1 MANVSNMFDK
11 LMSGGGADL
20 LNKAKETWGNQSTG
34 TQGAVAGGLLAV
46 LLGAGRGGLGSV
58 AKVGAAAAIGSVASR
73 AYADYKAGKPPLE
86 ALNDAIGLPEGM
98 LTGETASPGDRAER
112 LLRAMLAAARAD
124 GALSEQERA
133 KITEQLSLL
142 GFPDDAKALIEE
154 ELAVPADPARIAG
167 LARDDEEATQIYTA
181 SLLVVDPEA
190 PAEKAWLDALAG
202 ALKLEPSLVSH
213 LHAHADSLMLRA

>member
-1 MANVSNMFDK
+1 MANISNMLDK

-58 AKVGAAAAIGSVASR
+58 VKVGAAAAIGSVASR
-73 AYADYKAGKPPLE
+73 AYADYKAGKPPLD
-86 ALNDAIGLPEGM
+86 AISDAIGLPEGM
-98 LTGETASPGDRAER
+98 LTGAAAPSADRAER

-124 GALSEQERA
+124 GTVSDDERA
-133 KITEQLSLL
+133 KITQQLATL

-154 ELAVPADPARIAG
+154 ELAVPADPARIAA
-167 LARDDEEATQIYTA
+167 LARDDEEATQIYIA

-190 PAEKAWLDALAG
+190 PAEKAWLDALAT
-202 ALKLEPSLVSH
+202 ALKLEPSLVAH
-213 LHAHADSLMLRA
+213 LHAHAGNLMLRA